1 MWFKKKEKYVL
12 TLSPAEARL
21 LRNSMIWFRNQVIHT
36 GKPTEDIDR
45 ILLKI
50 MQPK

>member
-1 MWFKKKEKYVL
+1 MWFKKKEKYIL
-12 TLSPAEARL
+12 TLTPAEARF
-21 LRNSMIWFRNQVIHT
+21 LRDAMLWFRNRVIRE

-50 MQPK
+50 MQAT